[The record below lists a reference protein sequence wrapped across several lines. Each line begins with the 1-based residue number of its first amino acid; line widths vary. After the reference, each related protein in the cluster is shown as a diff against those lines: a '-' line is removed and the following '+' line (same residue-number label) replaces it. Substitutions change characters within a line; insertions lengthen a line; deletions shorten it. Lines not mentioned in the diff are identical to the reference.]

1 MCISRETSPTRSVSS
16 YQAME
21 RRLSNSSYGS
31 IISSSQ
37 SVEQQKL
44 VPNKS
49 LLTKKILQQSREA
62 EAAMA
67 SALRTVNPTPP
78 KHRYSF
84 EDHSDES
91 ETSSVSSD
99 RNIDCVTLALA
110 NLKSNTNDMFSQKY
124 ALNELI
130 ELIKDSTTLD
140 WNKHF
145 REILRVILDKANSS
159 DISEVRELSLRVLN
173 ELLLKKPE
181 LFHDFIELT
190 VLKIL
195 ETSKDP
201 EKEVQR
207 AGEAAGAS
215 ASAVLPANNCVK
227 VLKSVITTGELPMNQ
242 AAIKMLS
249 KVNT

>member
-1 MCISRETSPTRSVSS
+1 
-16 YQAME
+16 ME

-31 IISSSQ
+31 IISSSP

-49 LLTKKILQQSREA
+49 LLAKKILQQSREA

-67 SALRTVNPTPP
+67 SALKTVNSTPP
-78 KHRYSF
+78 KHRYNS

-91 ETSSVSSD
+91 ETSSISSD
-99 RNIDCVTLALA
+99 RNINCVSLALT
-110 NLKSNTNDMFSQKY
+110 NLKSNTNDVFCQKY

-130 ELIKDSTTLD
+130 ELIKDGSVFD
-140 WNKHF
+140 WTKHF
-145 REILRVILDKANSS
+145 REILRVILDKANNS
-159 DISEVRELSLRVLN
+159 DITEVRELSLRLLN

-181 LFHDFIELT
+181 LFNDFIELT

-201 EKEVQR
+201 EKDVQR
-207 AGEAAGAS
+207 AGEAAGAT
-215 ASAVLPANNCVK
+215 ASATLPSNNCIK

-249 KVNT
+249 KVSLRI